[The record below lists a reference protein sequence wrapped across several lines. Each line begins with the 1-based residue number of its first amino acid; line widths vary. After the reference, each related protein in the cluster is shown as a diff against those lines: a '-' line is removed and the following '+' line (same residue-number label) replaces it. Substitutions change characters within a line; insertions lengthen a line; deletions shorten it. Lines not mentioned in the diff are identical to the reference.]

1 MMMIDGEGGGASEPA
16 TINDSTIRR
25 SSGREQGEGTFRWV
39 FFHFRWGFL
48 PIRTM
53 MLMMT
58 HGAGV
63 TPARRR

>member
-25 SSGREQGEGTFRWV
+25 SSGREQGEGTFRRV
-39 FFHFRWGFL
+39 FFQWGFL